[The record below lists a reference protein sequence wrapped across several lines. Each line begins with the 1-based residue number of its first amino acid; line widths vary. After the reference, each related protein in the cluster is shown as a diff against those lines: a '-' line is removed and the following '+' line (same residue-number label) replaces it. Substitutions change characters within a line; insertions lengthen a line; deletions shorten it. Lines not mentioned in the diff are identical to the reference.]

1 MSAITTH
8 VLDVARGKPAEGV
21 PVELERLGDAGAW
34 ARVGSGTTDAD
45 GRCKTLLPAGA
56 PLEPAT
62 YAIRFDTA
70 AYFVKTGVS
79 DAFYPEARI
88 VFTVR
93 PGAGSHFHVPLLL
106 APFGYSTY
114 RGS

>member
-1 MSAITTH
+1 MSITTH

-21 PVELERLGDAGAW
+21 PVELERQSAGGAWTRLGAGA
-34 ARVGSGTTDAD
+34 TDAD
-45 GRCKTLLPAGA
+45 GRCKTLFPAGA

-70 AYFVKTGVS
+70 AYFAKIGLT

-93 PGAGSHFHVPLLL
+93 AGAGSHFHVPLLL